1 MEWVETT
8 GKTVEEAKDAALDQL
23 GVDEHDAEFEV
34 IEEPK
39 MGLFGRLR
47 SEARVRARV
56 RPTTPRAKDERRDR
70 RRRGGRSEGDAGAER
85 TAVAVP
91 SAGASEAGRAE
102 RGGDRG
108 RSRGRGRG
116 DGSSATAGDRRDGAA
131 AREGRAN
138 NGGRHVDDVEVPLD
152 QQGEVAE
159 QFLSGLLAAFGA
171 TGSVT
176 VRSVD
181 EDTIELMVAGDELS
195 TLIGP
200 KGSTLA
206 AVQEL
211 TRTVVQ
217 RKTSARNGRIL
228 VDVAGYRARRR
239 EALSAFTQRVAEQVI
254 SSGVAKALEPMTPAD
269 RKVVHD
275 TVNGIDGVRTI
286 SQGEEPRRRV
296 VIQPDNG

>member
-8 GKTVEEAKDAALDQL
+8 GKTIEEAKDAALDQL

-34 IEEPK
+34 LEEPK

-56 RPTTPRAKDERRDR
+56 APTTPRAKEDRRDR
-70 RRRGGRSEGDAGAER
+70 KRRGARPGTSGEPTGETGERAERPARAQGEGRDRPRGSGGRGRTGGAGRGSGSDRDGAPARGGRS
-85 TAVAVP
+85 
-91 SAGASEAGRAE
+91 S
-102 RGGDRG
+102 
-108 RSRGRGRG
+108 
-116 DGSSATAGDRRDGAA
+116 
-131 AREGRAN
+131 
-138 NGGRHVDDVEVPLD
+138 NGGSHVDDIEVPLPE
-152 QQGEVAE
+152 QGAIAE
-159 QFLSGLLAAFGA
+159 RFLQGLLTEFGA
-171 TGSVT
+171 QGAVAI
-176 VRSVD
+176 REVD
-181 EDTIELMVAGDELS
+181 EDTIELVVSGEELS

-206 AVQEL
+206 ALQEV

-217 RKTSARNGRIL
+217 RKTGARNGRIL
-228 VDVAGYRARRR
+228 VDVSGYRARRR
-239 EALSAFTQRVAEQVI
+239 EALAGFTRQVADQVI

-275 TVNGIDGVRTI
+275 TVNDIEGVRTS

-296 VIQPDNG
+296 VISPDPA